1 MIRTQL
7 DNKEDIQEA
16 LLTWYK
22 SNKRDLPWRK
32 TTDPY
37 KIWVSEIMLQ
47 QTQVETVKGY
57 YERFLKAFPTVE
69 ALALCD
75 DDKLM
80 KLWEGLGYYSRARN
94 LKRAAYII
102 HTEYDDKMPNTQEQ
116 IRKLP
121 GIGPYTAGA
130 VLSIA
135 FGLPEPAVDG
145 NVIRVYSRLFSITDF
160 VDKKEIKGLISDIAD
175 TLVHVGDPSS
185 YNQSLME
192 LGALVCTPRNPK
204 CDTCPLKHKCLA
216 LEHGIQSELPKKAP
230 KRAKKQVDLY
240 AMVINKDDQF
250 MIIKRPSAGLLQGL
264 WSLPSVELE
273 RGSKEAVDPK
283 SHCLDYLSDELG
295 LEASFVKKMGSANH
309 VFTHIKWFIH
319 VFEFEWVSGKLPEF
333 PDAKWVTRETLED
346 YALPTAYKKALVA
359 ASLL

>member
-1 MIRTQL
+1 MIHKQL
-7 DNKEDIQEA
+7 ENKIEIQEA
-16 LLTWYK
+16 LLKWYK
-22 SNKRDLPWRK
+22 TNKRDLPWRK
-32 TTDPY
+32 TSDPY
-37 KIWVSEIMLQ
+37 RIWISEIMLQ

-102 HTEYDDKMPNTQEQ
+102 YTEHNGNMPNTQAE

-135 FGLPEPAVDG
+135 FGLAEPAVDG
-145 NVIRVYSRLFSITDF
+145 NVIRVYSRLFAITEF
-160 VDKKEIKGLISDIAD
+160 VDKKEVKALIAEVAD
-175 TLVHVGDPSS
+175 ALVHTGDPSS

-204 CDTCPLKHKCLA
+204 CDACPLKNKCQALA
-216 LEHGIQSELPKKAP
+216 RGIHTELPKKAP
-230 KRAKKQVDLY
+230 KKAKKQVDLY
-240 AMVINKDDQF
+240 ALVIKKDDQF
-250 MIIKRPSAGLLQGL
+250 MLVKRPSSGLLQGL
-264 WSLPSVELE
+264 WSLPSVEFVKD
-273 RGSKEAVDPK
+273 SKEAATPEG
-283 SHCLDYLSDELG
+283 HCLDYLSDELG
-295 LEASFVKKMGSANH
+295 VEATFVKKLGSTNH

-319 VFEFEWVSGKLPEF
+319 VFELEWIGGQLPDF
-333 PDAKWVTRETLED
+333 PDAKWVSREMLED
-346 YALPTAYKKALVA
+346 YALPTAYKKALVV